1 METIFKSQHEEW
13 ELTSNNR
20 SENMEN
26 KGNIII
32 PIIGYIIALIS
43 PLIGLVYGAI
53 LFFTKKDVLL
63 YRKHGRFIIYFS
75 ITVFIVSW
83 IMRLF
88 VLK

>member
-1 METIFKSQHEEW
+1 
-13 ELTSNNR
+13 
-20 SENMEN
+20 MEN

-75 ITVFIVSW
+75 IVVFVISLIIRTV
-83 IMRLF
+83 MG
-88 VLK
+88 